1 MRKTSEVVELEV
13 FVDSNEKE
21 YREVTSLEVKLI
33 DDIKEITKVKNT
45 YKIFM
50 LLFLALT
57 VLSIVTSYKLNDVIV
72 SKNDEIEKLQ
82 KHNNNLQVKNDNQ
95 YKIIK
100 ENEMIK

>member
-57 VLSIVTSYKLNDVIV
+57 ILSIVTSYKLNDVIV

-100 ENEMIK
+100 ENEMKK